1 MSKAA
6 TKSRL
11 ADLHRKFTEALINE
25 LKEAEEG
32 EYPLAAA
39 DKSVIA
45 KFLKDNEITASAD
58 EGEMLELKDEFEAEL
73 ERKRKEKANVI
84 LEQLGEDS
92 GSNLDFLM

>member
-11 ADLHRKFTEALINE
+11 ADLHHKFTEALINE
-25 LKEAEEG
+25 LKEAEEEG
-32 EYPLAAA
+32 YPLTAA